1 MTGQESKP
9 APSPQTDAATVEV
22 PPKAEPTPTRR
33 RRWHVLVGV
42 SVLRAVAA
50 SVCLLAV
57 VMAAA
62 AWRLSQGPVSLAFL
76 TPYVAE
82 AMRFGNADLT
92 VSLDDTVLTWAGWDR
107 VLDIRA
113 VNLEIADREDVRL
126 AMIPELSFGLS
137 LRDLL
142 IGRVV
147 PTSLDVI
154 GLDLFVSRD
163 QDGDFSISPR
173 RDNDDGD
180 GALSLAGLWA
190 TLGRSTVG
198 DDPSRKLRRFGV
210 HDTRLTF
217 LDQPTGSTWDAN
229 LKELV
234 FWRDADVIQGLA
246 NAVLMPEASAAPL
259 SISGWL
265 NEQNQDAEIVV
276 DLADLVPAD
285 IALDGLAVDLANIR
299 LPLSGRLELSFGS
312 GMQFNGGAFQLA
324 AAAGEIEIPGVAI
337 EPLVIRSATGRGKV
351 TATMEGLRLDAMTV
365 DLGETKAELAGS
377 VSWENGEPGVR
388 LAGRFSALPVHDI
401 ARYWPAD
408 IEPKV
413 RGWIAD
419 HIHKGMVDEATFQ
432 LAVTPEMVR
441 AGRLPSEAV
450 NLTFNFHGVEADYLP
465 PMEKLTDAAGHGQ
478 LTARDFTLTVT
489 DAKVQALRLTEGRLE
504 IADLR
509 ADPAEAEIDMVV
521 TGPIADQ
528 LALIDMPPLELTAK
542 LDLDASKIG
551 GTAAARVKLL
561 VPLDK
566 NIDKDDIGVAVAA
579 NLVDASS
586 PGLVADVAL
595 TKADL
600 ALRVDGRQ
608 LEVTGQARLNGI
620 PARVTWTEI
629 FDTAAA
635 PRRQFTVSTSLNA
648 ADRKALGLHFD
659 PWVTGTI
666 GLEMQL
672 ALPEEGGAYGSAQ
685 VDLVDAV
692 MDAGSAIGW
701 RKEAG
706 VAADLSLNLAVTP
719 NEAIALS
726 DVKFT
731 GAGLQA
737 DGEANI
743 DANGELERVALKH
756 VSLGDTDLAMTRVA
770 REEGFFTTVVGRSL
784 DLRDQIS
791 GLVESAQGAPEDLE
805 IGRESLNL
813 SVDRVILGEDLE
825 LTDVSATMIWADD
838 RIRRMNG
845 EARLPDKSPIAVEI
859 APIGEN
865 RRIDIVARDAG
876 ALSRALGLYPNMI
889 GGQVRIR
896 ATFLDSEPKER
907 VLGSLSLR
915 DFRLVRASSL
925 SKVLTVGSLSDVSD
939 ALNDEGIHFEEA
951 EMPFVIEERILHL
964 NGARARG
971 SAIGLTATGTIDQRK
986 NKIDLEGSIIPA
998 YTLNSVLGYIPI
1010 IGQFLAPE
1018 GEGIFGFAYKV
1029 DGAIDNPEVNVNTFS
1044 ALAPG
1049 VLRRMFFESNSGA
1062 DSDTSPA
1069 SEHGGQ

>member
-1 MTGQESKP
+1 MTGQESKSG
-9 APSPQTDAATVEV
+9 PSPQSEADDAEA
-22 PPKAEPTPTRR
+22 PPKAEQAPTRR

-42 SVLRAVAA
+42 SVLRAIAA
-50 SVCLLAV
+50 TVCLLAV
-57 VMAAA
+57 VVAAA

-92 VSLDDTVLTWAGWDR
+92 VALDDTVLTWAGWDR
-107 VLDIRA
+107 ALDIRA
-113 VNLEIADREDVRL
+113 VNLEIADRESAHL
-126 AMIPELSFGLS
+126 ATIPELSFGLS

-142 IGRVV
+142 TGRVV

-163 QDGDFSISPR
+163 QDGRYSVAAHRAGDE
-173 RDNDDGD
+173 GD
-180 GALSLAGLWA
+180 GALSLAGLWE
-190 TLGRSTVG
+190 TLGRSTVD
-198 DDPSRKLRRFGV
+198 DDPSRKLLRFGV
-210 HDTRLTF
+210 HDTTLKF
-217 LDQPTGSTWDAN
+217 LDQPTGKTWDAK

-246 NAVLMPEASAAPL
+246 NGVLMPNASPVPL
-259 SISGWL
+259 SVSGWV
-265 NEQNQDAEIVV
+265 NEQTQDAEIVI
-276 DLADLVPAD
+276 DLADLVPAN
-285 IALDGLAVDLANIR
+285 IALSGLPIDLATIR
-299 LPLSGRLELSFGS
+299 LPLSGKLELSFS
-312 GMQFNGGAFQLA
+312 PGMQFNGGTFQLA
-324 AAAGEIEIPGVAI
+324 AAAGEVDIPGVDI
-337 EPLVIRSATGRGKV
+337 EPLAIRAATGRGKV
-351 TATMEGLRLDAMTV
+351 SATVNGLRLDALTV
-365 DLGETKAELAGS
+365 DLGQTNVELAGS
-377 VSWENGEPGVR
+377 VSWENGEPGAR
-388 LAGRFSALPVHDI
+388 LAGRFSALPVGDI
-401 ARYWPAD
+401 ARYWPSD
-408 IEPKV
+408 LEPKV
-413 RGWIAD
+413 RAWITGQ
-419 HIHKGMVDEATFQ
+419 IREGMVDDATFQ
-432 LAVTPEMVR
+432 LAVTPEMLR
-441 AGRLPSEAV
+441 DGRLPREAV
-450 NLTFNFHGVEADYLP
+450 NLTFKFHGVESDYLP
-465 PMEKLTDAAGHGQ
+465 PMEKLTGAVGHGQ
-478 LTARDFTLTVT
+478 LTARDFTLVVSE
-489 DAKVQALRLTEGRLE
+489 AKVQSLRLTEGRLT
-504 IADLR
+504 IANLL

-528 LALIDMPPLELTAK
+528 LALIDMPPLELTGK
-542 LDLDASKIG
+542 LGLDAAKIG
-551 GTAAARVKLL
+551 GTAAARIKLL

-566 NIDKDDIGVAVAA
+566 DIDENDIGVAVAA
-579 NLVDASS
+579 NMVDASI

-595 TKADL
+595 TKGAL
-600 ALRVDGRQ
+600 AMRVDGRQ
-608 LEVTGQARLNGI
+608 LEVIGKGQLNGI
-620 PARVTWTEI
+620 PAGITWTEA
-629 FDTAAA
+629 FDAGET
-635 PRRQFTVSTSLNA
+635 PRRHLTVSTSLS
-648 ADRKALGLHFD
+648 ADDRSELGLHFE

-666 GLEMQL
+666 GLEMRL
-672 ALPEEGGAYGSAQ
+672 ALPEAGGAYGTAQ

-719 NEAIALS
+719 SEAIALS
-726 DVKFT
+726 DVKFS

-756 VSLGDTDLAMTRVA
+756 VRIGETDLAMTRVA
-770 REEGFFTTVVGRSL
+770 RDGGFFTTVVGRSL

-791 GLVESAQGAPEDLE
+791 NLADSAQGAPENLE
-805 IGRESLNL
+805 IGQESLNL

-825 LTDVSATMIWADD
+825 LTDVAATMIWADD

-845 EARLPDKSPIAVEI
+845 EARLPDKSPVAVEI

-865 RRIDIVARDAG
+865 RRIDILARDAG
-876 ALSRALGLYPNMI
+876 ALSRALGLYRNMI

-907 VLGSLSLR
+907 VLGSVSLR
-915 DFRLVRASSL
+915 DFRLVQASSL
-925 SKVLTVGSLSDVSD
+925 SKVLDEGSLSDFSE

-951 EMPFVIEERILHL
+951 EMPFVIEERIVHL

-971 SAIGLTATGTIDQRK
+971 SAIGLTATGTIDHRK

-1029 DGAIDNPEVNVNTFS
+1029 DGAIDNPEVNVNPFS

-1049 VLRRMFFESNSGA
+1049 VLRRMFFESS
-1062 DSDTSPA
+1062 SDTESNPA
-1069 SEHGGQ
+1069 PATEHGGQ